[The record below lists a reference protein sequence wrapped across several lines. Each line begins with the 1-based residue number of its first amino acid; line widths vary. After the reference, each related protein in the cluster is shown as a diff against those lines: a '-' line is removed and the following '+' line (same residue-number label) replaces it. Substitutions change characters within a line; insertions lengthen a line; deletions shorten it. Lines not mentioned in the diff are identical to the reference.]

1 MISPGKKQALLG
13 QVDTLLVAVKQAR
26 SKANSVEIKP
36 DLKIGSSIFDFL
48 FKPLK

>member
-13 QVDTLLVAVKQAR
+13 QVDTLSIAVKQAR
-26 SKANSVEIKP
+26 SKANSVEINSN
-36 DLKIGSSIFDFL
+36 LKIGNAIFDFL